1 MLLTI
6 DIGNTSIMLGVFDE
20 AELKDHWRIK
30 ADKERTSDEY
40 GITLSEMLAHKGL
53 SKEDITASAVSCVVP
68 SLSQTFNEAL
78 DKYLGAR
85 PLMLGPGTKTGM
97 AILTDNPKEVG
108 ADRIA
113 SAVGAWSI
121 YGQEL
126 IVVDFGTA
134 ITFDHVSAKGEY
146 LGGAIAP
153 GLSVAS
159 NALFTKAARIARVD
173 ITRPSS
179 ITGKNTVDCVRA
191 GLYFGF
197 VGLVDGIVERMK
209 KTCQKSP
216 RVVATGG
223 DAPLIAKEART
234 INAIDEFLVLKGL
247 RVIYETNRR

>member
-6 DIGNTSIMLGVFDE
+6 DIGNTSIMLGVFDK

-30 ADKERTSDEY
+30 TGKERTSDEY
-40 GITLSEMLAHKGL
+40 GIMLTGMLAHRGL
-53 SKEDITASAVSCVVP
+53 TKEDIAASVISCVVP
-68 SLSQTFNEAL
+68 SLSITFSEAL
-78 DKYLGAR
+78 VQYLDTR
-85 PLMLGPGTKTGM
+85 PLELGPGTKTGM

-121 YGQEL
+121 YRREL

-159 NALFTKAARIARVD
+159 DALFTRAARIAKVD
-173 ITRPSS
+173 ITKPPS
-179 ITGKNTVDCVRA
+179 ITGKNTVDSVRA

-216 RVVATGG
+216 MVVATGG

-234 INAIDEFLVLKGL
+234 INTIDEFLVLKGL
-247 RVIYETNRR
+247 RVIHEINRR

>member
-1 MLLTI
+1 LLLTI

-30 ADKERTSDEY
+30 TDKQRTSDEY
-40 GITLSEMLAHKGL
+40 GIMLSEMLTHRGL
-53 SKEDITASAVSCVVP
+53 TKEDITGSVISCVVP
-68 SLSQTFNEAL
+68 SLSATFSEAL
-78 DKYLGAR
+78 VQYLDTR
-85 PLMLGPGTKTGM
+85 PLELGPGTKTGM

-121 YGQEL
+121 YRQEL

-159 NALFTKAARIARVD
+159 DALFTRAARIARVD

-179 ITGKNTVDCVRA
+179 VTGKNTVDSVRA

-216 RVVATGG
+216 KVVATGG

-234 INAIDEFLVLKGL
+234 ISEIDEFLVLKGL
-247 RVIYETNRR
+247 RVIHETNRR

>member
-1 MLLTI
+1 
-6 DIGNTSIMLGVFDE
+6 MLGVFDE

-53 SKEDITASAVSCVVP
+53 TKEDITASAVSCVVP

-153 GLSVAS
+153 GLSVA
-159 NALFTKAARIARVD
+159 
-173 ITRPSS
+173 
-179 ITGKNTVDCVRA
+179 
-191 GLYFGF
+191 LYFGF

-216 RVVATGG
+216 KVVATGG